1 MLNKTWT
8 AVGIWLFI
16 GLFLHALL
24 SGLSAEGP
32 LIVDAAVER
41 QGVLEIPRAR
51 DGHYYLKGH
60 IDGHPVT
67 FLIDTGASN
76 VAISSALADE
86 IGLTRCRPT
95 LARTANGQVSGCLA
109 NARELGFGSY
119 RIERPEIHVL
129 PELRGP
135 ALLGMSVLERFR
147 IEQHKGSM
155 RIAPP

>member
-1 MLNKTWT
+1 MPEKTWT

-16 GLFLHALL
+16 GLFVYALL
-24 SGLSAEGP
+24 SGLAAEGP

-41 QGVLEIPRAR
+41 DGALEIPRAR
-51 DGHYYLKGH
+51 DGHYYLKGR

-67 FLIDTGASN
+67 FLIDTGAST

-86 IGLTRCRPT
+86 IGLTRCQPT
-95 LARTANGQVSGCLA
+95 RAHTANGQVMGCLA
-109 NARELGFGSY
+109 NARELGFGGY
-119 RIERPEIHVL
+119 RIERPALHIL

-135 ALLGMSVLERFR
+135 ALLGMNVLERFR
-147 IEQHKGSM
+147 VEQHNGVM